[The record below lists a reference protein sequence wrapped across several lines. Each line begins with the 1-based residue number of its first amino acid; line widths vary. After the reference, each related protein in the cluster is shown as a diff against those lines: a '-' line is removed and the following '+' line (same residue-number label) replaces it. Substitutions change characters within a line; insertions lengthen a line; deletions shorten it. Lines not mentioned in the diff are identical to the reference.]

1 MGARVANANH
11 LGATLRLNQARPPT
25 PTEALRDAFRPHHR
39 VACRRIPEPS
49 LDEAAHQPADPKD
62 LTDLQQQVL
71 AAKKRIRAEGL
82 PEGQP

>member
-1 MGARVANANH
+1 M
-11 LGATLRLNQARPPT
+11 
-25 PTEALRDAFRPHHR
+25 
-39 VACRRIPEPS
+39 EP
-49 LDEAAHQPADPKD
+49 LTTPADPKD